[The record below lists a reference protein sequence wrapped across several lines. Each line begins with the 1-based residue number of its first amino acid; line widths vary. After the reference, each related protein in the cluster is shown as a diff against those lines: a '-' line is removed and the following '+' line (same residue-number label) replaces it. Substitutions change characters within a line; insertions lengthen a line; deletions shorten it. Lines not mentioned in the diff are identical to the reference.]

1 MEGSAATTPRAATA
15 ARLRDAAR
23 AAFSDLGWQATRVQD
38 VVQRA
43 GVSHGTFYTYY
54 ANKAAVLDDLVR
66 SSQSDLVGLASAT
79 WESEDVRGA
88 LEGIIGG
95 VVDLYARDAPVLRT
109 WLAAA
114 REERQFSDLYI
125 ELRGLFVARVAENID
140 AVMALSP
147 HPPATPSRTIAGA
160 LVAMVEH
167 LCYCWLVLG
176 EEHERSDVIDSV
188 VLIWGSTLNTLAG
201 FELVTPRR

>member
-15 ARLRDAAR
+15 ARLREAAR
-23 AAFSDLGWQATRVQD
+23 AAFSELGWHATRVQD

-54 ANKAAVLDDLVR
+54 TNKAAVLDDLVR
-66 SSQSDLVGLASAT
+66 SSQSDLVALASAT
-79 WESEDVRGA
+79 WESDDVRRA

-95 VVDLYARDAPVLRT
+95 VVDLYERDAPVLRT

-114 REERQFSDLYI
+114 RDERQFSDLYV

-140 AVMALSP
+140 TVIALSGRSS
-147 HPPATPSRTIAGA
+147 ATPARTIAAA

-176 EEHERSDVIDSV
+176 EEHERDDVVDSI

-201 FELVTPRR
+201 FELVKPQV

>member
-1 MEGSAATTPRAATA
+1 MDGSTATTPRAATA

-23 AAFSDLGWQATRVQD
+23 TAFSELGWQATRVQD
-38 VVQRA
+38 IVGHA

-66 SSQSDLVGLASAT
+66 SSQADLVAIASAP
-79 WESEDVRGA
+79 WESDDVRAA

-95 VVDLYARDAPVLRT
+95 VVDLYERDAPVLRT

-114 REERQFSDLYI
+114 RDERQFSDLYV
-125 ELRGLFVARVAENID
+125 ELRGLFLARVAEQLDTVIG
-140 AVMALSP
+140 LSGRAS
-147 HPPATPSRTIAGA
+147 ATPSRTIAGA

-176 EEHERSDVIDSV
+176 EEHERTDVINGV

-201 FELVTPRR
+201 FELVKPQV